1 MNDAMPVIGLK
12 KGEVLLGDH
21 NPQWEA
27 KMYEKDNLFLVHYCH
42 PNCKPFQNIMRL
54 PKEQAFLLAKK
65 LAKENPDTTAFY
77 RFADFAN
84 YYPLRHKTDKFLYDN
99 FLRLGGKPK
108 EKHPLSFVLQGCDY
122 LAHWFGEGTS
132 YRIKLSEICPDSVS
146 FSLGDSCA
154 QYEKTGKI
162 RQLTEE
168 QLLAQMN
175 DFDGGAEDFM
185 QYVSERYSYIE
196 VQLWD
201 DSVIKRREKWKE
213 S

>member
-1 MNDAMPVIGLK
+1 
-12 KGEVLLGDH
+12 
-21 NPQWEA
+21 
-27 KMYEKDNLFLVHYCH
+27 
-42 PNCKPFQNIMRL
+42 MRL
-54 PKEQAFLLAKK
+54 PKEKAFLLAEK

-84 YYPLRHKTDKFLYDN
+84 YYLHRLQTDEFLYEN
-99 FLRLGGKPK
+99 FSRLGGKPK

-122 LAHWFGEGTS
+122 LYNWFGKGIS
-132 YRIKLSEICPDSVS
+132 YKIKLSDICPDSIS

-154 QYEKTGKI
+154 QYEKTGTI

-168 QLLAQMN
+168 QLLTQMN
-175 DFDGGAEDFM
+175 DFDSGAADFM
-185 QYVSERYSYIE
+185 KYVSEQYSYIE

-201 DSVIKRREKWKE
+201 DNVILQNKFFADTG

>member
-1 MNDAMPVIGLK
+1 MLIEWSNKQEWKSMLIDSL
-12 KGEVLLGDH
+12 
-21 NPQWEA
+21 
-27 KMYEKDNLFLVHYCH
+27 YLVHYCH

-54 PKEQAFLLAKK
+54 PKEKAFLLAEK

-84 YYPLRHKTDKFLYDN
+84 YYLHRLQTDEFLYEN
-99 FLRLGGKPK
+99 FSRLGGKPK

-122 LAHWFGEGTS
+122 LYNWFGNGIS
-132 YRIKLSEICPDSVS
+132 YKIKLSDICPDSIS

-154 QYEKTGKI
+154 QYEKTGTIK
-162 RQLTEE
+162 QLTEE
-168 QLLAQMN
+168 QLLTQMN
-175 DFDGGAEDFM
+175 DFDGGAADFM
-185 QYVSERYSYIE
+185 KYVSEQYSYIE

-201 DSVIKRREKWKE
+201 DNVILQNKFCADTA